1 MQPPPTAY
9 ITYSYGNGEG
19 HTSLNRTIRALVA
32 APGEA
37 LGALDR
43 SNVNLMN
50 IQQGGRALY
59 HTLMNIQWSPRE
71 IVAEC
76 SVVGM

>member
-1 MQPPPTAY
+1 M
-9 ITYSYGNGEG
+9 
-19 HTSLNRTIRALVA
+19 A

-50 IQQGGRALY
+50 IQEDGGAHHIQYRA
-59 HTLMNIQWSPRE
+59 LMNIQQPE
-71 IVAEC
+71 GNC
-76 SVVGM
+76 GGMYCGLATGLL